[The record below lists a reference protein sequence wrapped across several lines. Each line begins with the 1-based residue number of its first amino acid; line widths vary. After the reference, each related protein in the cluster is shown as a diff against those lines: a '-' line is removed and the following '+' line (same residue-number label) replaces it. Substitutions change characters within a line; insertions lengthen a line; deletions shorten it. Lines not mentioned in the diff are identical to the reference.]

1 MISTFGTFATAKTN
15 WATFFVNISSNNVS
29 AARRVASWTLQ
40 NSAASQNL
48 ASTVV
53 CRLNNGLTLTTEWSF
68 WRVAGP
74 WHAFE
79 IAWAAAFF
87 TGNNVGNL
95 LAFTFS
101 ASWFFNGWA
110 FKSLVIGG
118 TS

>member
-1 MISTFGTFATAKTN
+1 MISTFGTFATAKAN

-29 AARRVASWTLQ
+29 AARRVASWTFQ
-40 NSAASQNL
+40 NRAASQNL

-53 CRLNNGLTLTTEWSF
+53 CRLNNGLTLTTKWSF
-68 WRVAGP
+68 WSVASP
-74 WHAFE
+74 WNAFE

-87 TGNNVGNL
+87 AGNNVGNL

-101 ASWFFNGWA
+101 ANWFLDGWA